1 MSTLRARKL
10 KETNQVIK
18 LVKDLNKR
26 METFEDAVQE
36 LKILKDSIAE
46 MNDQIAE
53 QEASNVETMRKLR
66 EDLKENKLKALTETV
81 AGIGKVIISPEDLA
95 EHKGEAQRWK
105 DECARVKASVQK
117 EIKEAVDDQMARRL
131 KIQELEFENKT
142 AKLSASCESY
152 KAEIVN
158 LKDTIARMSQE
169 LDSQKKLTADVARV
183 RTGTADA
190 KQN

>member
-1 MSTLRARKL
+1 MSSVRARKM
-10 KETNQVIK
+10 KETNQVVK
-18 LVKDLNKR
+18 LVKDLVKR
-26 METFEDAVQE
+26 MESFEDSVQE
-36 LKILKDSIAE
+36 LKILKDSITDL
-46 MNDQIAE
+46 NDQITE
-53 QEASNVETMRKLR
+53 QEATSVETLRKLR
-66 EDLKENKLKALTETV
+66 EDLKENKLRVLTDTV
-81 AGIGKVIISPEDLA
+81 SSIGKIIISPEDLA
-95 EHKGEAQRWK
+95 EHKNEAQRWK

-142 AKLSASCESY
+142 AKLSASCENY

-158 LKDTIARMSQE
+158 LKDTIVRMSQE

-183 RTGTADA
+183 RPET

>member
-1 MSTLRARKL
+1 MSTSRVKKL

-36 LKILKDSIAE
+36 LKILKDSLTE
-46 MNDQIAE
+46 MSDQIAE
-53 QEASNVETMRKLR
+53 QEANNVETMRRLR
-66 EDLKENKLKALTETV
+66 EDLKENKLKALTDAV
-81 AGIGKVIISPEDLA
+81 SGLGKVIISPEDLA
-95 EHKGEAQRWK
+95 EHKSEAQRWK

-117 EIKEAVDDQMARRL
+117 EIKEAVEDQMDRRL

-142 AKLSASCESY
+142 AKLSASCENY
-152 KAEIVN
+152 KAEIGN
-158 LKDTIARMSQE
+158 LKDTITRMSAE

-183 RTGTADA
+183 RTDT
-190 KQN
+190 KQV